1 MFEIRTEIEIEATP
15 PRVWRALTDFKTF
28 PDWNPFVLAVE
39 GEPKK
44 GARLKVTLR
53 TAGGGD
59 MTFRPRVLAADEGR
73 ELRWRGRLLL
83 PGVFDGEHYFEVSE
97 LSTGRSRLVQGER
110 FSGLLVPWLQR
121 GLESNTRSGFMAMN
135 RAVKRRLER
144 RPLYA

>member
-1 MFEIRTEIEIEATP
+1 MLEIRTEIDIEASP

-97 LSTGRSRLVQGER
+97 LSTGRSRLVHGER

-121 GLESNTRSGFMAMN
+121 GLESSTRSGFMAMN

>member
-1 MFEIRTEIEIEATP
+1 MFEIRTEIDIEATP
-15 PRVWRALTDFKTF
+15 PRLWHALTDFKTF

-97 LSTGRSRLVQGER
+97 LSTGRSRLVHGER

-121 GLESNTRSGFMAMN
+121 GLESSTRSGFMAMN

>member
-1 MFEIRTEIEIEATP
+1 MLEIRTEIHIEASA
-15 PRVWRALTDFKTF
+15 PRVWRALTDFKAF

-44 GARLKVTLR
+44 GARLKVTIR

-59 MTFRPRVLAADEGR
+59 MTFRPRVLAANEGR
-73 ELRWRGRLLL
+73 ELRWRGRLLV

-97 LSTGRSRLVQGER
+97 LGNGRSRLVHGER
-110 FSGLLVPWLQR
+110 FSGLLVPWLRR
-121 GLESNTRSGFMAMN
+121 GLESSTRSGFMAMN

>member
-28 PDWNPFVLAVE
+28 PDWNPFVLAIE

>member
-1 MFEIRTEIEIEATP
+1 MLEIRTEIEIEASP

-39 GEPKK
+39 GEAKK

-97 LSTGRSRLVQGER
+97 LSTGRSRLVHGER

-121 GLESNTRSGFMAMN
+121 GLESSTRSGFMAMN

>member
-1 MFEIRTEIEIEATP
+1 MLEIRTEIDIEASP

-39 GEPKK
+39 GEP
-44 GARLKVTLR
+44 
-53 TAGGGD
+53 
-59 MTFRPRVLAADEGR
+59 
-73 ELRWRGRLLL
+73 
-83 PGVFDGEHYFEVSE
+83 
-97 LSTGRSRLVQGER
+97 R

-121 GLESNTRSGFMAMN
+121 GLESSTRSGFMAMN

>member
-28 PDWNPFVLAVE
+28 PDWNPFVLAIE

-97 LSTGRSRLVQGER
+97 LSTGRSRLVHGER
-110 FSGLLVPWLQR
+110 FSGLLVPWLQQ